1 MPLNLKIKLLAD
13 VKPPKKGS
21 IEAGG
26 LDLHSPVDCR
36 VFCNMPPILLDE
48 EGAPSNVFPNGRIP
62 LGISSEFSA
71 GYVGLIFP
79 RSGLGSGQ
87 GLHPR
92 NVCGVIDS
100 DYRGE
105 WQAALRVDS
114 EQHSGDYKKDAA
126 ILQVIFLPIAEANE
140 YELTYADGFVEIGH
154 DATSDATVRGEG
166 GFGST
171 TE

>member
-21 IEAGG
+21 IEAAG
-26 LDLHSPVDCR
+26 LDLHAPVDCR
-36 VFCNMPPILLDE
+36 VFCNMPPIMLDE

-79 RSGLGSGQ
+79 RSGLGSSQ

-92 NVCGVIDS
+92 NICGVIDS

-114 EQHSGDYKKDAA
+114 EQGSGNYRKGDA

-140 YELTYADGFVEIGH
+140 YLLEQQDGTSETY
-154 DATSDATVRGEG
+154 DAVAGAAVRGEG